1 VTTATVGI
9 MLPRDIPAHQIVLF
23 VQRAEQLGF
32 DELWVVEDCFFRGGF
47 TQAAVALASTRNIKV
62 GIGILPA
69 PVRNAAFTA
78 LEANTLAEL
87 YPGRLLLGI
96 GHGMPS
102 WMQQVGD
109 RPESML
115 TLLDEQLTA
124 LRTLLAGERL
134 SVDGRYVR
142 IDGAQL
148 DTPAA
153 IAPPVLAGVRGPK
166 SLAVAGRS
174 ADGTILAEP
183 VTPEYLAAALEHI
196 DAPGPHH
203 VVAYNVAV
211 VDDDASAARERAR
224 PALEWIGEPDWA
236 PHIAP
241 LKFAD
246 PFERAR
252 PALEW
257 IGEPDW
263 APHIAPLKF
272 ADEFTALR
280 ARSAN
285 RADFVAALPDEW
297 IDALALAGTPDR
309 VRSRIAEL
317 HASGATS
324 VVLIPVGSD
333 PLARLD
339 SLARALPA
347 R

>member
-9 MLPRDIPAHQIVLF
+9 MLPRDLPAHQIVPF
-23 VQRAEQLGF
+23 VQKAEQLGF

-47 TQAAVALASTRNIKV
+47 TQAAVALASTSSIQV
-62 GIGILPA
+62 GIGILPT

-102 WMQQVGD
+102 WMQQVGH
-109 RPESML
+109 RPASIL

-134 SVDGRYVR
+134 SIDGRYVH

-148 DTPAA
+148 DSPAA

-166 SLAVAGRS
+166 SLAVAGRR

-183 VTPEYLAAALEHI
+183 VTPEYLAAALRHI
-196 DAPGPHH
+196 DAAGPHH

-224 PALEWIGEPDWA
+224 PALEWIGETDWA
-236 PHIAP
+236 PHISP
-241 LKFAD
+241 L
-246 PFERAR
+246 P
-252 PALEW
+252 
-257 IGEPDW
+257 
-263 APHIAPLKF
+263 F
-272 ADEFTALR
+272 ADEFAALR
-280 ARSAN
+280 ARSET

-309 VRSRIAEL
+309 VRARIAEL
-317 HASGATS
+317 HSSGATS
-324 VVLIPVGSD
+324 VVLIPVGAD

>member
-9 MLPRDIPAHQIVLF
+9 MLPRDIPAHQIVPF
-23 VQRAEQLGF
+23 VQKAEQLGF

-47 TQAAVALASTRNIKV
+47 AQAAVALASTQSIRV

-78 LEANTLAEL
+78 LETNTLAEI

-109 RPESML
+109 RPASIL

-124 LRTLLAGERL
+124 LRTLLAGGRL
-134 SVDGRYVR
+134 DVEGRYVR
-142 IDGAQL
+142 IDDVQL
-148 DTPAA
+148 DSPATT
-153 IAPPVLAGVRGPK
+153 APPVLAGVRGPK

-183 VTPEYLAAALEHI
+183 VTPEYLAAALGHI
-196 DAPGPHH
+196 AATGPHT
-203 VVAYNVAV
+203 VVAYNVAA
-211 VDDDASAARERAR
+211 VDDDAAAAREQAR

-241 LKFAD
+241 L
-246 PFERAR
+246 P
-252 PALEW
+252 
-257 IGEPDW
+257 
-263 APHIAPLKF
+263 F
-272 ADEFTALR
+272 ADEFAALR
-280 ARSAN
+280 SRSAT
-285 RADFVAALPDEW
+285 RAEFIAAIPDEW
-297 IDALALAGTPDR
+297 VDALALVGTPDR
-309 VRSRIAEL
+309 VRGRIAEL

-324 VVLIPVGSD
+324 VVLIPAGAD

-339 SLARALPA
+339 SLARALPSQ
-347 R
+347 

>member
-134 SVDGRYVR
+134 SADGRYVR

-246 PFERAR
+246 
-252 PALEW
+252 
-257 IGEPDW
+257 
-263 APHIAPLKF
+263 
-272 ADEFTALR
+272 EFTALR